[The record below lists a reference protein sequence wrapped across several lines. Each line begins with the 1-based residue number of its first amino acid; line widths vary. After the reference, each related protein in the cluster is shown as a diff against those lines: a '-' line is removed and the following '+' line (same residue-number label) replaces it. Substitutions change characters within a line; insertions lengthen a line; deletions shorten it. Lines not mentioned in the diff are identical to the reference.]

1 MNKSP
6 KGILFITKIIFKF
19 ESLCFQIILDSHS
32 LNDLYIYWKFS
43 IVFGIFMKIFI
54 TSLTMIFGTESQM
67 RLVFTSA
74 FVRKIIFVCKRL
86 HQLSNYLSTSYIFG
100 LYS

>member
-74 FVRKIIFVCKRL
+74 LYEKLFLFARD
-86 HQLSNYLSTSYIFG
+86 YIN
-100 LYS
+100 